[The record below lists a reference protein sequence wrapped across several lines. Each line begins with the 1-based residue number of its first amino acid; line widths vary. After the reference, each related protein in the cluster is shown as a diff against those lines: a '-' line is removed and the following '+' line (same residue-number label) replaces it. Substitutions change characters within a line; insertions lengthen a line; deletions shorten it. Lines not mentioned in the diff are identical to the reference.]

1 MMVGYARVSTPE
13 QKLESQI
20 DLLKNAGCDKIYS
33 DIASGTRDDRK
44 GLNEMLKY
52 LRKGDTVITY
62 KNDRMFRSLRNMI
75 ELIDT
80 FNEKEV
86 HFKSLSE
93 PEFDTT
99 SANGKFLLQIF
110 ASVAE
115 FERNLISERTKVGL
129 VNARNRKKLLGRPKG
144 TSNAVK
150 EKYNFAKHLYDN
162 LDVPIRE
169 ACSRAKISKSSFYRV
184 EKEMS

>member
-1 MMVGYARVSTPE
+1 MVVGYARVSTPE

-20 DLLKNAGCDKIYS
+20 NLLKNAGCDKIYS
-33 DIASGTRDDRK
+33 DIVSGTRDDRK

-52 LRKGDTVITY
+52 LRKGDMFKTY
-62 KNDRMFRSLRNMI
+62 KNDSMFRSLRIMI
-75 ELIDT
+75 EFIDA

-86 HFKSLSE
+86 PFKSLSE
-93 PEFDTT
+93 PEFDIT
-99 SANGKFLLQIF
+99 SANGKFFLQIF
-110 ASVAE
+110 ASIAE
-115 FERNLISERTKVGL
+115 FELNLISERTKVGL

-150 EKYNFAKHLYDN
+150 EKYNFVKHLYDN
-162 LDVPIRE
+162 MDVLIKE
-169 ACSRAKISKSSFYRV
+169 AFSRVKISESSFYKV